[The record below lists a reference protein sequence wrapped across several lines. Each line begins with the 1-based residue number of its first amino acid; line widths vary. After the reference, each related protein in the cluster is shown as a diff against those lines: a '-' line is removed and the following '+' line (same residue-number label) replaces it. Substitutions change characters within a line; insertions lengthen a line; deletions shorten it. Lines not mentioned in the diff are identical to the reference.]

1 MDITQ
6 AVQAASQDPRFQQA
20 IETARAEFSDVDPAQ
35 LAELIEMLEFA
46 LQNPQ
51 AYAEVRAAA
60 IADDMV
66 DEEDLP
72 PDFNAELISAVLVV
86 LYGLRDGASRPE
98 MAPEMS
104 PEMGMAPEMPPEM
117 GMAPSMPPEMGMEAP
132 MGAPPQMMMARGG
145 LAQLAAQ
152 GRYGDTMLAHITP
165 REAEMLRARGGAGT
179 INPITGM
186 PEFFLKKLFKAVLP
200 LALNFIAPGL
210 GTAIGTA
217 LGATGATAAAL
228 GSAVIGGVS
237 SGLTGG
243 NVLQGALMGGLGGG
257 LGGITGS
264 AVSNALGLG
273 LGPTGQSILGSGLLG
288 AGAGLATGQGALK
301 GALQGVAGGA
311 LGQLAGGMP
320 GDTAFQQALK
330 TGLGTFGQGIT
341 AGYDPRTAA
350 GMGGLSGIA
359 AGLTFKPSTTVVE
372 SLKTDGDK
380 KSGFFEKITKG
391 GPLDQ
396 TGGETAKGGDS
407 LGALGKI
414 ALLSGLSSA
423 PPQVQQAVS
432 TLSPEQ
438 QAYFNRPTVTWDW
451 NKMQQDASAAGMS
464 LSQYMAQNWDKV
476 SRGAYAEPEVAM
488 AMGGPLGQVARF
500 ARGSGSGR
508 DDTINARLSDG
519 EYVMDAETVA
529 MLGDGSSK
537 EGARRLDQMR
547 EQLRQHKGKSLAK
560 GKFSPDAKSPL
571 SYIKGMA

>member
-6 AVQAASQDPRFQQA
+6 AVQAASQDPRFQEA
-20 IETARAEFSDVDPAQ
+20 IAAARAELSDVSPEQ
-35 LAELIEMLEFA
+35 VTELIEMLEFA

-51 AYAEVRAAA
+51 AYPEVRAAA

-66 DEEDLP
+66 DETDLP
-72 PDFNAELISAVLVV
+72 EQFSAELLSAVLVV
-86 LYGLRDGASRPE
+86 LYGLRDGGGAMQPGMMPPPE
-98 MAPEMS
+98 MNMPA
-104 PEMGMAPEMPPEM
+104 EMPPEM
-117 GMAPSMPPEMGMEAP
+117 GMQ
-132 MGAPPQMMMARGG
+132 PPQMMMARGG
-145 LAQLAAQ
+145 LTDLARM
-152 GRYGDTMLAHITP
+152 GRNGDTMLAHITP
-165 REAEMLRARGGAGT
+165 REAEILRMRGGAGT

-200 LALNFIAPGL
+200 FAINFIAPGL

-257 LGGITGS
+257 LGGITGG

-273 LGPTGQSILGSGLLG
+273 LGPMGQSILGSGLLG

-311 LGQLAGGMP
+311 LGQMAGGMP

-330 TGLGTFGQGIT
+330 SGIGTFGQGIT
-341 AGYDPRTAA
+341 AGYDPKTAA
-350 GMGGLSGIA
+350 GMGALTGLA
-359 AGLTFKPSTTVVE
+359 AGIQYKPSQVAV
-372 SLKTDGDK
+372 DK
-380 KSGFFEKITKG
+380 VKSEPSFWEKALSG
-391 GPLDQ
+391 GPLDS
-396 TGGETAKGGDS
+396 TKTETTEGGS
-407 LGALGKI
+407 SFGALGKL
-414 ALLSGLSSA
+414 ALAGSVLSGLAGA
-423 PPQVQQAVS
+423 PPEVKQAVS
-432 TLSPEQ
+432 ALSPSQ
-438 QAYFNRPTVTWDW
+438 QEYFNRPTVQWDW
-451 NKMQQDASAAGMS
+451 NQMQRDASASGMS

-476 SRGAYAEPEVAM
+476 SRGQYAMGQPEVAM

-500 ARGSGSGR
+500 ARGAGSGR

-547 EQLRQHKGKSLAK
+547 ESLRSHKGKALAK

-571 SYIKGMA
+571 EYIKGMAS

>member
-35 LAELIEMLEFA
+35 LTELIEMLEFA

-86 LYGLRDGASRPE
+86 LYGLRDGGSRPE
-98 MAPEMS
+98 MAPEMGMLPEMA
-104 PEMGMAPEMPPEM
+104 PEMGMAP
-117 GMAPSMPPEMGMEAP
+117 GMPPEMGMEAP
-132 MGAPPQMMMARGG
+132 MSAPPQMMMARGG

-257 LGGITGS
+257 LGGITGG

-273 LGPTGQSILGSGLLG
+273 LGPTGQSILGSGL
-288 AGAGLATGQGALK
+288 
-301 GALQGVAGGA
+301 
-311 LGQLAGGMP
+311 
-320 GDTAFQQALK
+320 
-330 TGLGTFGQGIT
+330 
-341 AGYDPRTAA
+341 
-350 GMGGLSGIA
+350 GLSIVRKLVTLYSGEVSVESVPD
-359 AGLTFKPSTTVVE
+359 AGSTFTVRLDKRPAGDGVPPDETTV
-372 SLKTDGDK
+372 
-380 KSGFFEKITKG
+380 
-391 GPLDQ
+391 
-396 TGGETAKGGDS
+396 
-407 LGALGKI
+407 
-414 ALLSGLSSA
+414 
-423 PPQVQQAVS
+423 S
-432 TLSPEQ
+432 T
-438 QAYFNRPTVTWDW
+438 
-451 NKMQQDASAAGMS
+451 
-464 LSQYMAQNWDKV
+464 
-476 SRGAYAEPEVAM
+476 
-488 AMGGPLGQVARF
+488 
-500 ARGSGSGR
+500 
-508 DDTINARLSDG
+508 
-519 EYVMDAETVA
+519 
-529 MLGDGSSK
+529 
-537 EGARRLDQMR
+537 
-547 EQLRQHKGKSLAK
+547 
-560 GKFSPDAKSPL
+560 
-571 SYIKGMA
+571 

>member
-6 AVQAASQDPRFQQA
+6 AVQAASQDPRFQEA
-20 IETARAEFSDVDPAQ
+20 IAAARAELSDVSPEQ
-35 LAELIEMLEFA
+35 VVELIEMLEFA

-51 AYAEVRAAA
+51 AYPEVRAAA

-66 DEEDLP
+66 DETDLP
-72 PDFNAELISAVLVV
+72 EQFSAELLSAVLVV
-86 LYGLRDGASRPE
+86 LYGLRDGGGAMQP
-98 MAPEMS
+98 
-104 PEMGMAPEMPPEM
+104 GMMPPPEM
-117 GMAPSMPPEMGMEAP
+117 GMQ
-132 MGAPPQMMMARGG
+132 PPQMMMARGG
-145 LAQLAAQ
+145 LTDLARM
-152 GRYGDTMLAHITP
+152 GRNGDTMLAHITP
-165 REAEMLRARGGAGT
+165 REAEILRMRGGAGT
-179 INPITGM
+179 INPVTGM
-186 PEFFLKKLFKAVLP
+186 PEFFLKKLFKAILP
-200 LALNFIAPGL
+200 FAINFIAPGL
-210 GTAIGTA
+210 GTAIGSA

-257 LGGITGS
+257 LGGVTGG

-301 GALQGVAGGA
+301 GALQGIAGGA
-311 LGQLAGGMP
+311 ISQFAGGM
-320 GDTAFQQALK
+320 GGGSALGQ
-330 TGLGTFGQGIT
+330 GLGAAGQTFGQALT

-350 GMGGLSGIA
+350 GMGALTGLA
-359 AGLTFKPSTTVVE
+359 AGMQYKPSQAAV
-372 SLKTDGDK
+372 DAA
-380 KSGFFEKITKG
+380 KSGKSEPSFFERALAG
-391 GPLDQ
+391 GPLDPAKAGA
-396 TGGETAKGGDS
+396 TEGGSSFGT
-407 LGALGKI
+407 LGKL
-414 ALLSGLSSA
+414 ALAGTALSGMAGA
-423 PPQVQQAVS
+423 PAEVKQAVS
-432 TLSPEQ
+432 SLSPSQ
-438 QAYFNRPTVTWDW
+438 QEYFNRPTVQWDW
-451 NKMQQDASAAGMS
+451 NQMQRDASAAGMS

-476 SRGAYAEPEVAM
+476 SRGQYAMGQPEVAM

-500 ARGSGSGR
+500 ARGAGSGR

-547 EQLRQHKGKSLAK
+547 ASLRSHKGKALAK

-571 SYIKGMA
+571 QYIKGMAS

>member
-86 LYGLRDGASRPE
+86 LYGLRDGGSSPE

-104 PEMGMAPEMPPEM
+104 PEMGMAPGMP
-117 GMAPSMPPEMGMEAP
+117 S
-132 MGAPPQMMMARGG
+132 PPQMMMARGG

-200 LALNFIAPGL
+200 LAINFIAPGL

-257 LGGITGS
+257 LGGITGG

-273 LGPTGQSILGSGLLG
+273 LGPTGQAMLGSGLLG

-320 GDTAFQQALK
+320 SDTAFQQALK
-330 TGLGTFGQGIT
+330 SGLGTFGQGIT

-359 AGLTFKPSTTVVE
+359 AGLTFKPSTTAVE
-372 SLKTDGDK
+372 ALKTDGDK
-380 KSGFFEKITKG
+380 KSGFFERITKG

-414 ALLSGLSSA
+414 ALLSGIASA

-500 ARGSGSGR
+500 ARGAGSGR

>member
-6 AVQAASQDPRFQQA
+6 AVQAASQDPRFQEA
-20 IETARAEFSDVDPAQ
+20 IAAARAELSDVSPEQ
-35 LAELIEMLEFA
+35 VTELIEMLEFA

-51 AYAEVRAAA
+51 AYPEVRAAA

-66 DEEDLP
+66 DETDLP
-72 PDFNAELISAVLVV
+72 EQFNAELLSAVLVV
-86 LYGLRDGASRPE
+86 LYGLRDGGGAMQS
-98 MAPEMS
+98 
-104 PEMGMAPEMPPEM
+104 GMMPPPEM
-117 GMAPSMPPEMGMEAP
+117 GMPAEIPPEMGMQ
-132 MGAPPQMMMARGG
+132 PPQMMMARGG
-145 LAQLAAQ
+145 LADLARM
-152 GRYGDTMLAHITP
+152 GRNGDTMLAHITP
-165 REAEMLRARGGAGT
+165 REAEILRMRGGAGT

-200 LALNFIAPGL
+200 FAINFIAPGL

-257 LGGITGS
+257 LGGVTGG

-273 LGPTGQSILGSGLLG
+273 LGPMGQSILGSGLLG

-311 LGQLAGGMP
+311 LGQMAGGMP

-330 TGLGTFGQGIT
+330 SGIGTFGQGIT
-341 AGYDPRTAA
+341 AGYDPKTAA
-350 GMGGLSGIA
+350 GMGALTGLA
-359 AGLTFKPSTTVVE
+359 AGIQYKPSQAAVDAA
-372 SLKTDGDK
+372 KNG
-380 KSGFFEKITKG
+380 KSEPSFFERALSG
-391 GPLDQ
+391 GPLDSTK
-396 TGGETAKGGDS
+396 TGTTEGGS
-407 LGALGKI
+407 SFGTLGNLAMAGSV
-414 ALLSGLSSA
+414 LSGLAGA
-423 PPQVQQAVS
+423 PPEVKQAVS
-432 TLSPEQ
+432 ALSPSQ
-438 QAYFNRPTVTWDW
+438 QEYFNRPTVQWDW
-451 NKMQQDASAAGMS
+451 NQMQKDASASGMS

-476 SRGAYAEPEVAM
+476 SRGQYAMGQPEVAM
-488 AMGGPLGQVARF
+488 AMGGPLAQVARF
-500 ARGSGSGR
+500 ARGAGSGR

-547 EQLRQHKGKSLAK
+547 ESLRSHKGKALAK

-571 SYIKGMA
+571 EYIKGMAS

>member
-6 AVQAASQDPRFQQA
+6 AVQAASQDPRFQEA
-20 IETARAEFSDVDPAQ
+20 IAAARAELSDVSPEQ
-35 LAELIEMLEFA
+35 VTELIEMLEFA

-51 AYAEVRAAA
+51 AYPEVRAAA

-66 DEEDLP
+66 DETDLP
-72 PDFNAELISAVLVV
+72 EQFNAELLSAVLVV
-86 LYGLRDGASRPE
+86 LYGLRDGGGAMQS
-98 MAPEMS
+98 
-104 PEMGMAPEMPPEM
+104 GMMPPPEM
-117 GMAPSMPPEMGMEAP
+117 GMGVGMPPAAQETIPPEMAQQP
-132 MGAPPQMMMARGG
+132 FMMMARGG
-145 LAQLAAQ
+145 LADLARM
-152 GRYGDTMLAHITP
+152 GRNGDTMLAHITP
-165 REAEMLRARGGAGT
+165 REAEILRMRGGAGT

-186 PEFFLKKLFKAVLP
+186 PEFFLKKLFKAILP
-200 LALNFIAPGL
+200 FAINFIAPGL

-257 LGGITGS
+257 LGGITGG

-273 LGPTGQSILGSGLLG
+273 LGPMGQSILGSGLLG

-311 LGQLAGGMP
+311 LGQMAGGMP

-330 TGLGTFGQGIT
+330 SGIGTFGQGIT
-341 AGYDPRTAA
+341 AGYDPKTAA
-350 GMGGLSGIA
+350 GMGALTGLA
-359 AGLTFKPSTTVVE
+359 AGIQYKPSQVAV
-372 SLKTDGDK
+372 DK
-380 KSGFFEKITKG
+380 VKSEPSFWEKALSG
-391 GPLDQ
+391 GPLDS
-396 TGGETAKGGDS
+396 TKTETTEGGS
-407 LGALGKI
+407 SFGALGKL
-414 ALLSGLSSA
+414 ALAGSVLSGLAGA
-423 PPQVQQAVS
+423 PPEVKQAVS
-432 TLSPEQ
+432 ALSPSQ
-438 QAYFNRPTVTWDW
+438 QEYFNRPTVQWDW
-451 NKMQQDASAAGMS
+451 NQMQRDASASGMS

-476 SRGAYAEPEVAM
+476 SRGQYAMGQPEVAM

-500 ARGSGSGR
+500 ARGAGSGR

-547 EQLRQHKGKSLAK
+547 ESLRSHKGKALAK

-571 SYIKGMA
+571 EYIKGMAS

>member
-6 AVQAASQDPRFQQA
+6 AVQAASQDPRFQEA
-20 IETARAEFSDVDPAQ
+20 IAAARAELSDVSPEQ
-35 LAELIEMLEFA
+35 VTELIEMLEFA

-51 AYAEVRAAA
+51 TYPEVRAAA

-66 DEEDLP
+66 DETDLP
-72 PDFNAELISAVLVV
+72 EQFNAELLSAVLVV
-86 LYGLRDGASRPE
+86 LYGLRDGGGAMQPG
-98 MAPEMS
+98 MMP
-104 PEMGMAPEMPPEM
+104 PPDMGMPAEMPPKMPPEM
-117 GMAPSMPPEMGMEAP
+117 GMQ
-132 MGAPPQMMMARGG
+132 PPQMMMARGG
-145 LAQLAAQ
+145 LTDLARM
-152 GRYGDTMLAHITP
+152 GRNGDTMLAHITP
-165 REAEMLRARGGAGT
+165 REAEILRMRGGAGT
-179 INPITGM
+179 INPVTGM
-186 PEFFLKKLFKAVLP
+186 PEFFLKKLFKAILP
-200 LALNFIAPGL
+200 FAINFIAPGL

-257 LGGITGS
+257 LGGVTGG

-273 LGPTGQSILGSGLLG
+273 LGPMGQSILGSGLLG

-311 LGQLAGGMP
+311 LGQMAGGMP

-330 TGLGTFGQGIT
+330 SGIGTFGQGIT
-341 AGYDPRTAA
+341 AGYDPKTAA
-350 GMGGLSGIA
+350 GMGALTGLA
-359 AGLTFKPSTTVVE
+359 AGIQYKPSQAAVDAV
-372 SLKTDGDK
+372 
-380 KSGFFEKITKG
+380 KSEPSFWEKALAG
-391 GPLDQ
+391 GPLDS
-396 TGGETAKGGDS
+396 TKNGTTEGGSSSGT
-407 LGALGKI
+407 LGKL
-414 ALLSGLSSA
+414 ALAGSVLSGLAGA
-423 PPQVQQAVS
+423 PPEVQQAVS
-432 TLSPEQ
+432 ALSPSQ
-438 QAYFNRPTVTWDW
+438 QEYFNRPTVQWDW
-451 NKMQQDASAAGMS
+451 NQMQRDASASGMS

-476 SRGAYAEPEVAM
+476 SRGQYAMAGQPEVAM
-488 AMGGPLGQVARF
+488 AMGGPLAQVARF
-500 ARGSGSGR
+500 ARGAGSGR

-547 EQLRQHKGKSLAK
+547 ESLRSHKGKALAK

-571 SYIKGMA
+571 EYIKGMAS

>member
-6 AVQAASQDPRFQQA
+6 AVQAASQDPRFQEA
-20 IETARAEFSDVDPAQ
+20 IAAARAELSDVSPEQ
-35 LAELIEMLEFA
+35 VVELIEMLEFA

-51 AYAEVRAAA
+51 AYPEVRAAA

-66 DEEDLP
+66 DETDLP
-72 PDFNAELISAVLVV
+72 EQFSAELLSAVLVV
-86 LYGLRDGASRPE
+86 LYGLRDGGGAMQP
-98 MAPEMS
+98 
-104 PEMGMAPEMPPEM
+104 GMMPPPEM
-117 GMAPSMPPEMGMEAP
+117 GMQ
-132 MGAPPQMMMARGG
+132 PPQMMMARGG
-145 LAQLAAQ
+145 LTDLARM
-152 GRYGDTMLAHITP
+152 GRNGDTMLAHITP
-165 REAEMLRARGGAGT
+165 REAEILRMRGGAGT
-179 INPITGM
+179 INPVTGM
-186 PEFFLKKLFKAVLP
+186 PEFFLKKLFKAILP
-200 LALNFIAPGL
+200 FAINFIAPGL
-210 GTAIGTA
+210 GTAIGSA

-257 LGGITGS
+257 LGGVTGG

-301 GALQGVAGGA
+301 GALQGIAGGA
-311 LGQLAGGMP
+311 ISQFAGGM
-320 GDTAFQQALK
+320 GGESALGQ
-330 TGLGTFGQGIT
+330 GLGAAGQTFGQALT

-350 GMGGLSGIA
+350 GMGALTGLA
-359 AGLTFKPSTTVVE
+359 AGMQYKPSQAAV
-372 SLKTDGDK
+372 DAA
-380 KSGFFEKITKG
+380 KSGKGEPSFFERALAG
-391 GPLDQ
+391 GPLDPAKAGA
-396 TGGETAKGGDS
+396 TEGGSSFGT
-407 LGALGKI
+407 LGKL
-414 ALLSGLSSA
+414 ALAGTALSGMAGA
-423 PPQVQQAVS
+423 PAEVKQAVS
-432 TLSPEQ
+432 SLSPSQ
-438 QAYFNRPTVTWDW
+438 QEYFNRPTVQWDW
-451 NKMQQDASAAGMS
+451 NQMQRDASAAGMS

-476 SRGAYAEPEVAM
+476 SRGQYAMGQPEVAM

-500 ARGSGSGR
+500 ARGAGSGR

-547 EQLRQHKGKSLAK
+547 ASLRSHKGKALAK

-571 SYIKGMA
+571 QYIKGMAS

>member
-6 AVQAASQDPRFQQA
+6 AVQAASQDPRFQEA
-20 IETARAEFSDVDPAQ
+20 IAAARAELSDVSPEQ
-35 LAELIEMLEFA
+35 VTELIEMLEFA

-51 AYAEVRAAA
+51 AYPEVRAAA

-66 DEEDLP
+66 DETDLP
-72 PDFNAELISAVLVV
+72 EQFNAELLSAVLVV
-86 LYGLRDGASRPE
+86 LYGLRDGGGAMQP
-98 MAPEMS
+98 
-104 PEMGMAPEMPPEM
+104 GMMPPPEM
-117 GMAPSMPPEMGMEAP
+117 GMGAGMPPAAQETIPPEMAQQP
-132 MGAPPQMMMARGG
+132 FMMMARGG
-145 LAQLAAQ
+145 LADLARM
-152 GRYGDTMLAHITP
+152 GRNGDTMLAHITP
-165 REAEMLRARGGAGT
+165 REAEILRMRGGAGT

-186 PEFFLKKLFKAVLP
+186 PEFFLKKLFKAILP
-200 LALNFIAPGL
+200 FAINFIAPGL

-228 GSAVIGGVS
+228 GSAVIGGLS

-257 LGGITGS
+257 LGGIAGG
-264 AVSNALGLG
+264 AVSNALGLN
-273 LGPTGQSILGSGLLG
+273 LGPMGQSILGSGLVG

-330 TGLGTFGQGIT
+330 SGIGTFGQGIT
-341 AGYDPRTAA
+341 AGYDPKTAA
-350 GMGGLSGIA
+350 GMGALTGLA
-359 AGLTFKPSTTVVE
+359 AGIQYKPSQVAV
-372 SLKTDGDK
+372 DK
-380 KSGFFEKITKG
+380 VKSEPSFWERALSG
-391 GPLDQ
+391 GPLDSTK
-396 TGGETAKGGDS
+396 TGTTEGGS
-407 LGALGKI
+407 PFGTLGNLAMAGSV
-414 ALLSGLSSA
+414 LSGLAGA
-423 PPQVQQAVS
+423 PPEVQQAVS
-432 TLSPEQ
+432 ALSPSQ
-438 QAYFNRPTVTWDW
+438 QEYFNRPTVQWDW
-451 NKMQQDASAAGMS
+451 SRMQRDASASGMS

-476 SRGAYAEPEVAM
+476 SRGQYAMGQPEVAM
-488 AMGGPLGQVARF
+488 AMGGPLAQVARF
-500 ARGSGSGR
+500 ARGAGSGR

-547 EQLRQHKGKSLAK
+547 KSLRSHKGKALAK

-571 SYIKGMA
+571 EYIKGMAS

>member
-35 LAELIEMLEFA
+35 LNELIEMLEFA

-86 LYGLRDGASRPE
+86 LYGLRDGGSRPE
-98 MAPEMS
+98 MGMP
-104 PEMGMAPEMPPEM
+104 PQMGMAPGMPPEM
-117 GMAPSMPPEMGMEAP
+117 GMAPAMG

-145 LAQLAAQ
+145 LTQLAAQ

-186 PEFFLKKLFKAVLP
+186 PEFFLKKLFKAILP
-200 LALNFIAPGL
+200 FAINFIVPGL

-257 LGGITGS
+257 LGGITGG

-341 AGYDPRTAA
+341 AGYDPKTAA

-359 AGLTFKPSTTVVE
+359 AGLTFKPSTTVVD

-380 KSGFFEKITKG
+380 KSTFFERITKG

-414 ALLSGLSSA
+414 ALLSGLASA

-432 TLSPEQ
+432 ALSPEQ

-451 NKMQQDASAAGMS
+451 NRMQQDASAAGMS

-476 SRGAYAEPEVAM
+476 SRGAYSTEPEVAM

>member
-6 AVQAASQDPRFQQA
+6 AVQAASQDPRFQEA
-20 IETARAEFSDVDPAQ
+20 IAAARAELSDVSPEQ
-35 LAELIEMLEFA
+35 VVELIEMLEFA

-51 AYAEVRAAA
+51 AYPEVRAAA

-66 DEEDLP
+66 DETDLP
-72 PDFNAELISAVLVV
+72 EQFSAELLSAVLVV
-86 LYGLRDGASRPE
+86 LYGLRDGGGAMQP
-98 MAPEMS
+98 
-104 PEMGMAPEMPPEM
+104 GMMPPPEM
-117 GMAPSMPPEMGMEAP
+117 GMQ
-132 MGAPPQMMMARGG
+132 PPQMMMARGG
-145 LAQLAAQ
+145 LTDLARM
-152 GRYGDTMLAHITP
+152 GRNGDTMLAHITP
-165 REAEMLRARGGAGT
+165 REAEILRMRGGAGT
-179 INPITGM
+179 INPVTGM
-186 PEFFLKKLFKAVLP
+186 PEFFLKKLFKAILP
-200 LALNFIAPGL
+200 FAINFIAPGL
-210 GTAIGTA
+210 GTAIGSA

-257 LGGITGS
+257 LGGVTGG

-301 GALQGVAGGA
+301 GALQGIAGGA
-311 LGQLAGGMP
+311 ISQFAGGM
-320 GDTAFQQALK
+320 GGGSALGQ
-330 TGLGTFGQGIT
+330 GLGAAGQTFGQALT

-350 GMGGLSGIA
+350 GMGALTGLA
-359 AGLTFKPSTTVVE
+359 AGMQYKPSQAAV
-372 SLKTDGDK
+372 DAA
-380 KSGFFEKITKG
+380 KSGKSEPSFFERALAG
-391 GPLDQ
+391 GPLDPAKAGA
-396 TGGETAKGGDS
+396 TEGGSSFGT
-407 LGALGKI
+407 LGKL
-414 ALLSGLSSA
+414 ALAGTALSGMAGA
-423 PPQVQQAVS
+423 PAEVKQAVS
-432 TLSPEQ
+432 SLSPSQ
-438 QAYFNRPTVTWDW
+438 QEYFNRPTVQWDW
-451 NKMQQDASAAGMS
+451 NQMQRDASASGMS

-476 SRGAYAEPEVAM
+476 SRGQYAMGQPEVAM

-500 ARGSGSGR
+500 ARGAGSGR

-547 EQLRQHKGKSLAK
+547 ASLRSHKGKALAK

-571 SYIKGMA
+571 QYIKGMAS